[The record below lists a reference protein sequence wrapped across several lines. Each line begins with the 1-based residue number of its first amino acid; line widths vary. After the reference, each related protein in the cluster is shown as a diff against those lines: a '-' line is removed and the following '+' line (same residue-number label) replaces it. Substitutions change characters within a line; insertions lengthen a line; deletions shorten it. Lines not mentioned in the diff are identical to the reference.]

1 MVDYTHIF
9 EKAIRSVR
17 EEERYR
23 VFTEIEYK
31 VGQAPYAYSKKLDK
45 QIIVFCSNDYLG
57 MSQHSVVIDT
67 TIEVTKKCGVGAG
80 GTRNISGTSSYIVE
94 LEAELANL
102 HDKEA
107 GLVFTSGY
115 VANQATLTTLAKI
128 MPDCV
133 IFSDELN
140 HASIIQG
147 IRDSRLE
154 KQIFLHNDLNH
165 LESLLSQYPLEKPKL
180 IVFESAYS
188 MLGDVTPIGAVCDL
202 AKKYQALTYI
212 DEVHSVGLYGK
223 GGAGMA
229 EKLGVMD
236 KIDIIQGT
244 LAKAYGAIGGY
255 ITAKSVIV
263 DAIRSLASGFI
274 FTTAL
279 PPSIAA
285 AATASIRYL
294 RNNKEVRNKHQEA
307 VKKVKNGF
315 KDIGVNFLDH
325 GTHIIPVMVNDP
337 FLVKKI
343 AEDLLNDHDIYVQ
356 HINFPTVPRGKERL
370 RVTPSPLHTDQMI
383 ERLISGFGS
392 VFKKNKIPQY
402 DLLINSRLY
411 N

>member
-1 MVDYTHIF
+1 M
-9 EKAIRSVR
+9 R
-17 EEERYR
+17 EEGRYR

-57 MSQHSVVIDT
+57 MSQHPVVIDT

-80 GTRNISGTSSYIVE
+80 GTRNISGTSLYIVE

-147 IRDSRLE
+147 IRESRLE

-244 LAKAYGAIGGY
+244 LAKAYGVIGGY

-294 RNNKEVRNKHQEA
+294 RSNEEVRNKHQEA

-315 KDIGVNFLDH
+315 KNIGVNFLDY
-325 GTHIIPVMVNDP
+325 GTHIIPVMVNDL
-337 FLVKKI
+337 FLVRKI
-343 AEDLLNDHDIYVQ
+343 AEDLLNDHGIYVQ

-383 ERLISGFGS
+383 ARLISGFDS
-392 VFKKNKIPQY
+392 VFKKNKISQY
-402 DLLINSRLY
+402 NLLING
-411 N
+411 

>member
-1 MVDYTHIF
+1 MMDYTHIF
-9 EKAIRSVR
+9 EEALRSVR
-17 EEERYR
+17 NEGRYR
-23 VFTEIEYK
+23 IFTEIEYK

-57 MSQHSVVIDT
+57 MSQHPIVISALVET
-67 TIEVTKKCGVGAG
+67 TQKCGVGAG

-94 LEAELANL
+94 LESELASL
-102 HDKEA
+102 HNKEA
-107 GLVFTSGY
+107 ALVFTSGY
-115 VANQATLTTLAKI
+115 VSNQATLATLAKI

-147 IRDSRLE
+147 IRESRLV
-154 KQIFLHNDLNH
+154 KQIFSHNNLDH
-165 LESLLSQYPLEKPKL
+165 LESLLKQYPLSKPKL

-188 MLGDVTPIGAVCDL
+188 MLGDVTHIEAICAL
-202 AKKYQALTYI
+202 SEKYNALTYI
-212 DEVHSVGLYGK
+212 DEVHSVGLYGE

-236 KIDIIQGT
+236 RIDIVQGT
-244 LAKAYGAIGGY
+244 LAKAYGVIGGY

-279 PPSIAA
+279 PPAIAA

-294 RNNKEVRNKHQEA
+294 RNNEEVRQRHQES
-307 VKKVKNGF
+307 VKKVKNGLQKF
-315 KDIGVNFLDH
+315 GISFLEY
-325 GTHIIPVMVNDP
+325 GTHIIPVMINDP
-337 FLVKKI
+337 FLVKKV
-343 AEDLLNDHDIYVQ
+343 AEDLLNLHGIYVQ

-370 RVTPSPLHTDQMI
+370 RITPSPLHTDQMI
-383 ERLISGFGS
+383 EKLIVGIAD
-392 VFKKNKIPQY
+392 VLRKNNVGIERY
-402 DLLINSRLY
+402 DLLGNG
-411 N
+411 

>member
-370 RVTPSPLHTDQMI
+370 RVTPPHYT
-383 ERLISGFGS
+383 LI
-392 VFKKNKIPQY
+392 K
-402 DLLINSRLY
+402 
-411 N
+411 

>member
-17 EEERYR
+17 EEGRYR

-45 QIIVFCSNDYLG
+45 QVIVFCSNDYLG
-57 MSQHSVVIDT
+57 MSQHPVVIDT

-94 LEAELANL
+94 LEAEHANL

-147 IRDSRLE
+147 IRESMLE

-244 LAKAYGAIGGY
+244 LAKAYGVIGGY

-294 RNNKEVRNKHQEA
+294 RNNEEVRNKHQEA

-315 KDIGVNFLDH
+315 KNIGVNFLDH
-325 GTHIIPVMVNDP
+325 GTHIIPVMVNDL

-343 AEDLLNDHDIYVQ
+343 AEDLLNDHGIYVQ

-383 ERLISGFGS
+383 ARLISGFDS
-392 VFKKNKIPQY
+392 VFKKNKISQY
-402 DLLINSRLY
+402 NLLING
-411 N
+411 

>member
-1 MVDYTHIF
+1 M
-9 EKAIRSVR
+9 R
-17 EEERYR
+17 EEGRYR

-31 VGQAPYAYSKKLDK
+31 VGQAPYAYSKKLDRR
-45 QIIVFCSNDYLG
+45 IIVFCSNDYLG
-57 MSQHSVVIDT
+57 MSQHPVVIDT
-67 TIEVTKKCGVGAG
+67 TVEVTKRCGVGAG

-115 VANQATLTTLAKI
+115 VANQATLTALAKI

-147 IRDSRLE
+147 IRESRLE

-244 LAKAYGAIGGY
+244 LAKAYGVIGGY

-285 AATASIRYL
+285 AATASIRHL
-294 RNNKEVRNKHQEA
+294 RNNEEVRNKHQEA

-315 KDIGVNFLDH
+315 KNIGVNFLDH

-337 FLVKKI
+337 FLVRKI
-343 AEDLLNDHDIYVQ
+343 AEDLLNDHGIYVQ

-370 RVTPSPLHTDQMI
+370 RVIPSPLHTDQMI
-383 ERLISGFGS
+383 KRLISGFDS
-392 VFKKNKIPQY
+392 VFKKNKISQY
-402 DLLINSRLY
+402 DLLING
-411 N
+411 

>member
-17 EEERYR
+17 EEGRYR

-31 VGQAPYAYSKKLDK
+31 VGQAPDAYSKRLDK

-57 MSQHSVVIDT
+57 MSQHPVVIDT

-147 IRDSRLE
+147 IRESRLE

-165 LESLLSQYPLEKPKL
+165 LESLLSRYPLEKPKL

-244 LAKAYGAIGGY
+244 LAKAYGVIGGY

-294 RNNKEVRNKHQEA
+294 RDNEEVRNKHQEA

-315 KDIGVNFLDH
+315 KNIGVNFLDH

-337 FLVKKI
+337 FLVRKI
-343 AEDLLNDHDIYVQ
+343 AKDLLNDHGIYVQ

-383 ERLISGFGS
+383 ERLISGFDS
-392 VFKKNKIPQY
+392 VFKKNKISQY
-402 DLLINSRLY
+402 DLLING
-411 N
+411 

>member
-307 VKKVKNGF
+307 VKKVKKGF